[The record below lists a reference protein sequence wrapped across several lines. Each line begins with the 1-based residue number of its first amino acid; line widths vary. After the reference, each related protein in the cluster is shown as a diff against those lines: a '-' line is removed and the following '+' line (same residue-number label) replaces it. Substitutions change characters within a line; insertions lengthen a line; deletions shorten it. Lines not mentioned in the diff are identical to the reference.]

1 MITDNNGDNRR
12 EKKTYKSK
20 KKQNSSI
27 NKSRPQNLRF
37 SGSLYH
43 HLKSINS
50 KETGSISLASKCAK
64 NIDTM
69 DPSGLSCFHSKYKE
83 GLKVYGFNLITTL
96 ADGNC
101 FFRALSHHL
110 QGNDA
115 DFADYRE
122 HICEYLIVNRVTYGQ
137 HFSDEI
143 LNTEFPEED
152 SVNHSEFI
160 PNTRKLF
167 FRVLFP
173 SDMKKIIWRRYS
185 PLFILFILKIK
196 VELNYITTT

>member
-1 MITDNNGDNRR
+1 M
-12 EKKTYKSK
+12 
-20 KKQNSSI
+20 
-27 NKSRPQNLRF
+27 
-37 SGSLYH
+37 
-43 HLKSINS
+43 
-50 KETGSISLASKCAK
+50 
-64 NIDTM
+64 
-69 DPSGLSCFHSKYKE
+69 
-83 GLKVYGFNLITTL
+83 
-96 ADGNC
+96 
-101 FFRALSHHL
+101 SHHL

-152 SVNHSEFI
+152 SVNHSKFI